1 MNNLFVA
8 RIHNNSLGRCILV
21 NDTDEAEQIIRE
33 WVRDQFGREITDEE
47 NENLVNNGEFY
58 NDDDA
63 DNVITFSIG
72 ILTA

>member
-58 NDDDA
+58 NDDDV